1 MRKFNFS
8 NIIKSKNTIKKM
20 GENKNTKKSE
30 DNKLKTNI
38 KEIKLIKDGEKKIE
52 QILKEMSINFDRK
65 KKLMN
70 LKKDA
75 KKFRIPDFYLK
86 DYDLIIEYFGSWH
99 NTKNKAMEKRE
110 RSRFMEKV
118 GAYEQS
124 GINCLYLYPEDYE
137 KFEEKIKKK
146 ISEIKIKGLELTS
159 LIKKIEKKELEEK
172 EVKTHIRPTKDQPIE
187 KPQKDVKK
195 LVEHIRPTK
204 NTILTEKKITR
215 KPIISERKN
224 FDNSENYFLKKSIL
238 FLDGFGLIL
247 TFFMAIIFA
256 ILFLEGNPLV
266 SELHPILDLLFL
278 IFLIA
283 IILSIILSAM
293 FALQK
298 ELSKGFTYVSIILIV
313 FFVILQWF
321 FGSPLLN
328 AIIILICAFGIIPSQ
343 YYMVNSN

>member
-1 MRKFNFS
+1 
-8 NIIKSKNTIKKM
+8 
-20 GENKNTKKSE
+20 
-30 DNKLKTNI
+30 
-38 KEIKLIKDGEKKIE
+38 
-52 QILKEMSINFDRK
+52 
-65 KKLMN
+65 
-70 LKKDA
+70 
-75 KKFRIPDFYLK
+75 
-86 DYDLIIEYFGSWH
+86 
-99 NTKNKAMEKRE
+99 MEKRE

>member
-1 MRKFNFS
+1 M
-8 NIIKSKNTIKKM
+8 KKIT
-20 GENKNTKKSE
+20 GEE
-30 DNKLKTNI
+30 R
-38 KEIKLIKDGEKKIE
+38 IE
-52 QILKEMSINFDRK
+52 QILKEMNINFDKK

-70 LKKDA
+70 LNKDA

-137 KFEEKIKKK
+137 KFEKKIRKK
-146 ISEIKIKGLELTS
+146 ISEIKTNGSELTS
-159 LIKKIEKKELEEK
+159 LIKKIEKKELENK
-172 EVKTHIRPTKDQPIE
+172 EITT
-187 KPQKDVKK
+187 
-195 LVEHIRPTK
+195 HIRPTK
-204 NTILTEKKITR
+204 NTPLTEEKITS
-215 KPIISERKN
+215 KPLSLEN
-224 FDNSENYFLKKSIL
+224 QQSDTSENYFLKKSVL
-238 FLDGFGLIL
+238 FLDGFVLIL

-266 SELHPILDLLFL
+266 SELHPIIDLLFI

-283 IILSIILSAM
+283 IILSVILSAL
-293 FALQK
+293 FAFQK
-298 ELSKGFTYVSIILIV
+298 ELSRGFTYVSIILIV

-328 AIIILICAFGIIPSQ
+328 AIIILICAFGIVPSQ
-343 YYMVNSN
+343 YYMVSSN